1 MFSLNER
8 KDMGKNHRPDR
19 LAGEIRKKVGELLI
33 NGVKDPRITDNFVNV
48 TGVEVTKDGTYATI
62 YLSCLDFSEDEEFI
76 EQQKEAVLAGV
87 NSAKGMFRTEI
98 AKAIKMRH
106 APELIFK
113 IDEAE
118 EYAQKIEKILSTIP
132 FDEYRATDSNEVEE

>member
-1 MFSLNER
+1 
-8 KDMGKNHRPDR
+8 MGKNHRADR
-19 LAGEIRKKVGELLI
+19 LAGEIQKKIGELLI

-48 TGVEVTKDGTYATI
+48 TGVDVTGDGSYATI
-62 YLSCLDFSEDEEFI
+62 YLSCLSFSKDEEFAK
-76 EQQKEAVLAGV
+76 QQKEAVLEGV

-98 AKAIKMRH
+98 AKAIKMRR

-118 EYAQKIEKILSTIP
+118 EYGEKIDKILSTIP
-132 FDEYRATDSNEVEE
+132 FDEYHAVDPNDEEEQI